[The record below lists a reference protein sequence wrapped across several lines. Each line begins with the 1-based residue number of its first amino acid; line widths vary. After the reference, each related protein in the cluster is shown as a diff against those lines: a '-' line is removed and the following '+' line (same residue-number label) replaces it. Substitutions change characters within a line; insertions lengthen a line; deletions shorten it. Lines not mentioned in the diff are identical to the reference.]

1 MFSDNLKKIRKEHV
15 LSQAQLAKELGLGVS
30 TIGMYESNVRKPSY
44 DVLKKMSDYFNVPI
58 DFLIND
64 GNTKDN
70 IAIEYYISQ
79 IEKLT
84 EKEQQQILE
93 FIEFIFKK
101 HKDNKNT

>member
-1 MFSDNLKKIRKEHV
+1 MFSDNLKKIRKEHG

-30 TIGMYESNVRKPSY
+30 TIGMYESNIRKPSY

-79 IEKLT
+79 IEKLA
-84 EKEQQQILE
+84 EKEQQQILD
-93 FIEFIFKK
+93 FIEFVFKN
-101 HKDNKNT
+101 HKDDKNT